1 MLIIVIQRHP
11 TSCNIIHRRSPIHR
25 IEETIKKKLK
35 SLFSVE
41 YYDPISSNV
50 VHRDIEYKKL

>member
-11 TSCNIIHRRSPIHR
+11 TSCNIIHRY
-25 IEETIKKKLK
+25 IEYKKTIKMKLK
-35 SLFSVE
+35 SLSSVE
-41 YYDPISSNV
+41 YHDPISSNV